1 MLNYLSEWNMNL
13 VMSGWRKKWKK
24 ASFYPDGGNKC
35 LVLKGVKISKAIMA
49 SFTCVPLMGEI
60 IGVSKSNKTSR
71 IKDYSFLKSNKQK
84 ENKMHV

>member
-1 MLNYLSEWNMNL
+1 M
-13 VMSGWRKKWKK
+13 
-24 ASFYPDGGNKC
+24 